1 MGYARAAIAGGLLV
15 MLSNLDFEAAVA
27 GDYDVARSVLAFFL
41 LILLLVAP
49 EAILAWKGESRCC
62 SHKEVKKNG

>member
-15 MLSNLDFEAAVA
+15 MLASADYEAALA
-27 GDYDVARSVLAFFL
+27 GDLELVKSLVAFFI

-49 EAILAWKGESRCC
+49 EAILAWKGG
-62 SHKEVKKNG
+62 HKEVIDG